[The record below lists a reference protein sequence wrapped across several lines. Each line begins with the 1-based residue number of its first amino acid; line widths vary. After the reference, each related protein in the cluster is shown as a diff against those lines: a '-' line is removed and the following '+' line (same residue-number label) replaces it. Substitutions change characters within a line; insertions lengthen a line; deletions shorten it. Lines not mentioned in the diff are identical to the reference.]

1 MHDAIAAERLGVPA
15 LGIMTDQFASAADE
29 MRRALGMPDYPF
41 ATVEH
46 PISSA
51 SNRALEQR
59 AESVLDQ
66 SLHHIV
72 RG

>member
-1 MHDAIAAERLGVPA
+1 
-15 LGIMTDQFASAADE
+15 MTDRFVSAADG

-41 ATVEH
+41 AVIEH

-51 SNRALEQR
+51 LRRGLEQR
-59 AESVLDQ
+59 AEAALAQ
-66 SLHHIV
+66 GLRFIV

>member
-1 MHDAIAAERLGVPA
+1 
-15 LGIMTDQFASAADE
+15 MTDRFVTAADE

-41 ATVEH
+41 AIIEH

-51 SNRALEQR
+51 SIRELEQR
-59 AESVLDQ
+59 AEAALEQGLRFVM
-66 SLHHIV
+66 

>member
-1 MHDAIAAERLGVPA
+1 
-15 LGIMTDQFASAADE
+15 MTDQFVSAADE

-51 SNRALEQR
+51 SNRALEQQ

-66 SLHHIV
+66 GLPVWELRKYLASKLL
-72 RG
+72 

>member
-1 MHDAIAAERLGVPA
+1 
-15 LGIMTDQFASAADE
+15 MTDRFVSAADG

-41 ATVEH
+41 AVIEH

-51 SNRALEQR
+51 SMRGLEQR
-59 AESVLDQ
+59 AEAALESGLR
-66 SLHHIV
+66 LIV

>member
-1 MHDAIAAERLGVPA
+1 
-15 LGIMTDQFASAADE
+15 MTDRFVSAADG

-41 ATVEH
+41 AVVDH

-51 SNRALEQR
+51 SRRELEQR
-59 AESVLDQ
+59 AEVALEQ
-66 SLHHIV
+66 GLRCIV

>member
-1 MHDAIAAERLGVPA
+1 MGIPA
-15 LGIMTDQFASAADE
+15 LGIMTDRFVSAADE

-41 ATVEH
+41 AVVDH

-51 SNRALEQR
+51 SRRELEQR
-59 AESVLDQ
+59 AEAALDQ
-66 SLHHIV
+66 GLRFIV

>member
-1 MHDAIAAERLGVPA
+1 
-15 LGIMTDQFASAADE
+15 MTDQFVTAADE

-51 SNRALEQR
+51 SKRALEQR
-59 AESVLDQ
+59 AESVLNQ

-72 RG
+72 HG

>member
-1 MHDAIAAERLGVPA
+1 
-15 LGIMTDQFASAADE
+15 MTDRFVTAADE

-41 ATVEH
+41 AIIEH

-51 SNRALEQR
+51 SRRELEQR
-59 AESVLDQ
+59 AEAALVQGLRFV
-66 SLHHIV
+66 V

>member
-1 MHDAIAAERLGVPA
+1 
-15 LGIMTDQFASAADE
+15 MTDQFVSAADE

-41 ATVEH
+41 AVIEH

-51 SNRALEQR
+51 STRALEQR
-59 AESVLDQ
+59 AEAALEQ
-66 SLHHIV
+66 GLRFIL

>member
-1 MHDAIAAERLGVPA
+1 
-15 LGIMTDQFASAADE
+15 MTDQFVSAADE

-59 AESVLDQ
+59 AESVLAQ
-66 SLHHIV
+66 GLPVWEFRKYLASKLL
-72 RG
+72 